1 MSSRGNCIVHV
12 PRRFVADE
20 WGGTETVIL
29 EIARQQQRA
38 GYETRVE
45 TSMALAKSRSEL
57 IGGVPVLRHSYCYP
71 FLGLSRADCMAMDK
85 KGGNL
90 LSLPLFWSLLRTKNV
105 RIFHA
110 HALKRVGG
118 TVRTAAKIRRK
129 PFVVSLHGGVFDVP
143 SEELAD
149 MIAPIQGKME
159 WGRAF
164 GALLGSRRILDDADH
179 VICVGQNEYDAAKK
193 NLTHDRIC
201 YLPNGVDTTRFA
213 NGDGADFRA
222 RHGIRAD
229 QFMVLNISRIDA
241 QKNQLLLVEAFY
253 RVLAQ
258 HPNAVLVLIG
268 PETQPEYAAKLRSKV
283 TWLGLENHVRIL
295 PGMSGCS
302 TEIVNAYHA
311 CDTFALTSRHEP
323 FGIVVLEAWSAG
335 KPVVVSNVGGLRA
348 LVEDGE
354 TGLKFDTH
362 SKDTINEL
370 AAQIS
375 KLAADPA
382 LRRKLGEKGLNTAL
396 GNYDWACVNRQL
408 ENIYRSAE
416 AHASRRK

>member
-143 SEELAD
+143 SEELAESRGD
-149 MIAPIQGKME
+149 HLWLQTDHGTNGRYEIASCIRVKLGQPSEIDIGVLRQHQVSV
-159 WGRAF
+159 
-164 GALLGSRRILDDADH
+164 ALKDDH
-179 VICVGQNEYDAAKK
+179 VVQAHI
-193 NLTHDRIC
+193 
-201 YLPNGVDTTRFA
+201 
-213 NGDGADFRA
+213 
-222 RHGIRAD
+222 
-229 QFMVLNISRIDA
+229 
-241 QKNQLLLVEAFY
+241 
-253 RVLAQ
+253 
-258 HPNAVLVLIG
+258 AVIW
-268 PETQPEYAAKLRSKV
+268 K
-283 TWLGLENHVRIL
+283 
-295 PGMSGCS
+295 
-302 TEIVNAYHA
+302 
-311 CDTFALTSRHEP
+311 
-323 FGIVVLEAWSAG
+323 
-335 KPVVVSNVGGLRA
+335 
-348 LVEDGE
+348 
-354 TGLKFDTH
+354 
-362 SKDTINEL
+362 
-370 AAQIS
+370 
-375 KLAADPA
+375 
-382 LRRKLGEKGLNTAL
+382 
-396 GNYDWACVNRQL
+396 
-408 ENIYRSAE
+408 
-416 AHASRRK
+416 